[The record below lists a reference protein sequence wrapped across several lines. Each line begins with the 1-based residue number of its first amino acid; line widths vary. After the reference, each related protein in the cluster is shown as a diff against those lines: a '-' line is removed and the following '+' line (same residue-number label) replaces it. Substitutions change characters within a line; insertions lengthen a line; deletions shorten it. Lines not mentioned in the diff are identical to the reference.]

1 MERKKLI
8 AQAHL
13 AANQLGLDEETRRAV
28 QLRVAGARSCSDMD
42 EAALLRLIAHYKRAG
57 ARVFVPREREDTAGR
72 TPLVRKI
79 YALSE
84 AAGVPYPAYALG
96 IVRQMQGAAP
106 DRLEWVPAPLLRKVV
121 AAMTYQ
127 TRRRAAKEAR

>member
-1 MERKKLI
+1 MI

-13 AANQLGLDEETRRAV
+13 AAAQLGLDEQTRRAV
-28 QLRVAGARSCSDMD
+28 QLKVTGARSCADMD
-42 EAALLRLIAHYKRAG
+42 EAALMRLIAYYKRCG
-57 ARVFVPREREDTAGR
+57 ARVFVPRQKEDTSGR

-79 YALSE
+79 YAMSE
-84 AAGVPYPAYALG
+84 AAGVPFPAYALG

-106 DRLEWVPAPLLRKVV
+106 DRLEWVPAPMLRKVV

-127 TRRRAAKEAR
+127 ARRRAAAEGAR